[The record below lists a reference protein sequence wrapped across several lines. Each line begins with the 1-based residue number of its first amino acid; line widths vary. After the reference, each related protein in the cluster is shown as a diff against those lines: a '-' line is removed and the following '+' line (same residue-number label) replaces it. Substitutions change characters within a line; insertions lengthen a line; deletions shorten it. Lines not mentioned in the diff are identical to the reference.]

1 MATLSDTRPLCQP
14 IQDILYDEE
23 FWASASYEPCQAD
36 WDALHEV
43 FESEADARDPEATPA
58 LAGHPDRYEDE
69 APELAPHESFA
80 PWYDFE
86 TPEFWAS

>member
-1 MATLSDTRPLCQP
+1 MPILPDSATAA
-14 IQDILYDEE
+14 ILDDDR
-23 FWASASYEPCQAD
+23 FWSETDLHYEPTAAD
-36 WDALHEV
+36 WADLHDLYEAGA
-43 FESEADARDPEATPA
+43 EADALDPEATPA